1 MLGGGQ
7 GNVFGVIE
15 ILLQMEYDEELFIKV
30 LSGTY
35 WNR

>member
-7 GNVFGVIE
+7 GNGFGIIQ
-15 ILLQMEYDEELFIKV
+15 ILLQMEYDEELFTKV